1 MDTLYTSLFV
11 LDNRSFVCYD
21 FKYRIYG
28 MEDVT
33 MKRLKKRPIQI
44 YLEPGQDKI
53 VTVLAK
59 ATGKSKAAIIR
70 SCISKYISS
79 LPVKKD
85 PALRIMNLGA
95 SGKRDIAERHD
106 DYLTS
111 LKK

>member
-11 LDNRSFVCYD
+11 LDNRSFVCHVV
-21 FKYRIYG
+21 IYPING

-33 MKRLKKRPIQI
+33 MKRLKKTPIQI
-44 YLEPGQDKI
+44 YLEPEQDKI

-95 SGKRDIAERHD
+95 SGKSDIAERHD